1 MNTIPKLKTIIVDI
15 APPWLSPEELDHRMS
30 ELESLVSTY
39 WGVTIVKRVQKKH
52 TPDYRTFI
60 GSGKLDE
67 IMNIGA
73 ELGAELLIIGN
84 IMKPAQVYNVNEHLR
99 KSESKIQAWD
109 RVDLILK
116 IFALHAVSPESKL
129 QIELAAIKHMWPR
142 IYGMGMELSRQG
154 GGSKNAKWQWETNT
168 EIMKRHLKEKERIL
182 LEKLKTYE
190 RTRALHRDNRKRNNL
205 RTVGI
210 VGYTNA
216 GKSSLFN
223 TLTKKWVLAEDK
235 LFATLGTSVG
245 KVFLWPSLQREY
257 REAGGDVDFLPLEK
271 GGWGDLVSEK
281 NPQSASVGNSFAKEP
296 SEALLN
302 DTIGFIR
309 DLPPDLI
316 AAFTSTLEDSIESDI
331 LLHVIDAGDPWCDEK
346 IQIVDDTLREIQAT
360 QPRLYVFNKIDTITP
375 EKQEELKNTYAH
387 LGPIFLSA
395 HSGIWIHELKDILR
409 DRLFL

>member
-1 MNTIPKLKTIIVDI
+1 MSPLKTIIIDI
-15 APPWLSPEELDHRMS
+15 APPGLSTEELDHRMS

-39 WGVTIVKRVQKKH
+39 GWVTIVKRVQKKV

-67 IMNIGA
+67 IMNIWD
-73 ELGAELLIIGN
+73 ELGAELLIIWN
-84 IMKPAQVYNVNEHLR
+84 IMKPAQVWNVNEHLR
-99 KSESKIQAWD
+99 VAKSKIQAWD

-168 EIMKRHLKEKERIL
+168 EIMKRHLKEKERLL

-190 RTRALHRDNRKRNNL
+190 RTRALHRENRKRNNL
-205 RTVGI
+205 QTVGI

-223 TLTKKWVLAEDK
+223 LLTKKWVLAEDK

-245 KVFLWPSLQREY
+245 KVFLGSFVKELATRNEETEDFSGKNLPPDGHPLYKEGFREI
-257 REAGGDVDFLPLEK
+257 
-271 GGWGDLVSEK
+271 
-281 NPQSASVGNSFAKEP
+281 
-296 SEALLN
+296 LLN
-302 DTIGFIR
+302 DTIWFIR

-316 AAFTSTLEDSIESDI
+316 AAFTSTLEDSIESDL

-346 IQIVDDTLREIQAT
+346 IRIVDETLDIIGAKQK
-360 QPRLYVFNKIDTITP
+360 RLYIFNKIDRISP
-375 EKQEELKNTYAH
+375 EKIEELSISFQQYS
-387 LGPIFLSA
+387 PIFLSTF
-395 HSGIWIHELKDILR
+395 STEGIGQLKAELSHQLNR
-409 DRLFL
+409 

>member
-1 MNTIPKLKTIIVDI
+1 MQNLKHIKTIIVDI
-15 APPWLSPEELDHRMS
+15 APPWLSSEELEHRMN

-39 WGVTIVKRVQKKH
+39 GGVTIVKRVQKKI

-60 GSGKLDE
+60 GTGKLDE
-67 IMNIGA
+67 LIGIWD
-73 ELGAELLIIGN
+73 ELGAELIIIGN

-99 KSESKIQAWD
+99 LAKSKIQAWD

-116 IFALHAVSPESKL
+116 IFSLHAISPESKL

-154 GGSKNAKWQWETNT
+154 GGSKNAKWQGETNT
-168 EIMKRHLKEKERIL
+168 EIMKRHLKEKERVL

-190 RTRALHRDNRKRNNL
+190 RTRGLHRENRKRNNL

-245 KVFLWPSLQREY
+245 KVWIQRTPAPLAISEETPEKFPVLWDEWT
-257 REAGGDVDFLPLEK
+257 EV
-271 GGWGDLVSEK
+271 
-281 NPQSASVGNSFAKEP
+281 
-296 SEALLN
+296 LLN

-316 AAFTSTLEDSIESDI
+316 AAFRSTLEDSIESDL
-331 LLHVIDAGDPWCDEK
+331 LLHVVDAGDPWIDEK
-346 IQIVDDTLREIQAT
+346 IQIVDETLDQIWARQEK
-360 QPRLYVFNKIDTITP
+360 LYILNKIDTLTE
-375 EKQEELKNTYAH
+375 EKQQELRKKYAH
-387 LGPIFLSA
+387 LSPIFVSS
-395 HSGIWIHELKDILR
+395 HTREGIDVLKKIIYQHISQ
-409 DRLFL
+409 

>member
-1 MNTIPKLKTIIVDI
+1 MSLLKTIIVDI
-15 APPWLSPEELDHRMS
+15 APPGLSTEELDHRMS

-39 WGVTIVKRVQKKH
+39 GGVTIVKRVQKKV

-60 GSGKLDE
+60 WSGKLDE
-67 IMNIGA
+67 IMNIWA

-168 EIMKRHLKEKERIL
+168 EIMKRHLKEKERAL

-190 RTRALHRDNRKRNNL
+190 RTRALHRNNRKRNNL
-205 RTVGI
+205 RTLGI

-223 TLTKKWVLAEDK
+223 TLTRKWVLAEDK

-245 KVFLWPSLQREY
+245 KVWLS
-257 REAGGDVDFLPLEK
+257 
-271 GGWGDLVSEK
+271 
-281 NPQSASVGNSFAKEP
+281 SFAKNLSTTKEETEDFSGTKNLP
-296 SEALLN
+296 PFGHSLYKEGLEVLLN

-346 IQIVDDTLREIQAT
+346 IQIVDDTLEQIHAT
-360 QPRLYVFNKIDTITP
+360 QPRLYIFNKTDTITW
-375 EKQEELKNTYAH
+375 EKQEKLRTMYAH
-387 LGPIFLSA
+387 LDPIFLSA
-395 HSGIWIHELKDILR
+395 HSGTWIEELKKVLR
-409 DRLFL
+409 ARIWWEE

>member
-1 MNTIPKLKTIIVDI
+1 MTANQLKTIIIDI
-15 APPWLSPEELDHRMS
+15 APPDLSDEELNHRMD

-39 WGVTIVKRVQKKH
+39 GWVTIVKRVQKRF

-67 IMNIGA
+67 VIAIGE
-73 ELGAELLIIGN
+73 ELGVELLIIGN
-84 IMKPAQVYNVNEHLR
+84 IMKPAQVWNVNEYLR
-99 KSESKIQAWD
+99 KAKSKIQAWD

-142 IYGMGMELSRQG
+142 IFGMGMELSRQW

-168 EIMKRHLKEKERIL
+168 EIMKRHLREKEFVL
-182 LEKLKTYE
+182 LEKLKTYQK
-190 RTRALHRDNRKRNNL
+190 TRSIHRENRKRKGFL
-205 RTVGI
+205 TAGI

-245 KVFLWPSLQREY
+245 KMYIETEDGRGQEI
-257 REAGGDVDFLPLEK
+257 
-271 GGWGDLVSEK
+271 
-281 NPQSASVGNSFAKEP
+281 
-296 SEALLN
+296 LLN

-309 DLPPDLI
+309 DLPPNLI
-316 AAFTSTLEDSIESDI
+316 AAFRSTLEDSIESDI
-331 LLHVIDAGDPWCDEK
+331 LLHVVDAGDPWIEEK
-346 IQIVDDTLREIQAT
+346 IRIVDETLEKIGAHQKRI
-360 QPRLYVFNKIDTITP
+360 YIFNKSDTIS
-375 EKQEELKNTYAH
+375 EQQKKN
-387 LGPIFLSA
+387 LMIQFQDLEPIFLSA
-395 HSGIWIHELKDILR
+395 QSHDGIDKFRWVILQNY
-409 DRLFL
+409 LNN

>member
-1 MNTIPKLKTIIVDI
+1 MKTIIIDI
-15 APPWLSPEELDHRMS
+15 APSWLSEEELGHRMS

-39 WGVTIVKRVQKKH
+39 WGVTIVRRVQKRH
-52 TPDYRTFI
+52 TPDYRTFV

-67 IMNIGA
+67 LISIGE

-84 IMKPAQVYNVNEHLR
+84 IMKPAQVWNVNEHLR
-99 KSESKIQAWD
+99 LAKSKMKAWD

-154 GGSKNAKWQWETNT
+154 WGSKNAKWQGETNT
-168 EIMKRHLKEKERIL
+168 EIMKRHLRDQELVLRQ
-182 LEKLKTYE
+182 KLKTYE
-190 RTRALHRDNRKRNNL
+190 RTRALHRENRKRRDL
-205 RTVGI
+205 LTVGI

-245 KVFLWPSLQREY
+245 KLWLTDP
-257 REAGGDVDFLPLEK
+257 EAMSK
-271 GGWGDLVSEK
+271 G
-281 NPQSASVGNSFAKEP
+281 KEV
-296 SEALLN
+296 LMN

-316 AAFTSTLEDSIESDI
+316 AAFRSTLEDSIESDI
-331 LLHVIDAGDPWCDEK
+331 LLHVIDAGDPWCEEK
-346 IQIVDDTLREIQAT
+346 ISLVDETLETIWAHQS
-360 QPRLYVFNKIDTITP
+360 RLYVMNKSDTLS
-375 EKQEELKNTYAH
+375 EDQLEEMRVKFAH
-387 LGPIFLSA
+387 LDPIFLSA
-395 HSGIWIHELKDILR
+395 HSGAGVDELKNILLN
-409 DRLFL
+409 RLK